1 MGQGHD
7 HGTDTMNDGRLAAA
21 VAVNV
26 LLTLAQIIGGVVS
39 GSLSLIADALHNLN
53 DAASLALALFA
64 RKIGRRPADKLMT
77 FGYGRAEVV
86 AALINLTTLIIVGL
100 YLIYE
105 AVNRF
110 LDPQPIDGWIVIWVA
125 GIALV
130 IDVATAVLVYAQS
143 KNSLNIKAAFL
154 HNVSDAMASVGVIAA
169 GLLILVYDLY
179 VADLIITLVIS
190 AYVLWQGFSL
200 LPKTIRLLMGATP
213 DDLEYDRIV
222 SAVQAVPGV
231 RGLHH
236 VHVWSLDEH
245 NRSLEAHIVPEV
257 DTLEA
262 FQAIKASV
270 RKVLKTEFSIDHATL
285 EPCLSTDMGS
295 DPGAVKAHASGGGG
309 AHRGHDHGH
318 KHQHGSEHGR
328 DDHRDHDR

>member
-26 LLTLAQIIGGVVS
+26 LLTFAQIVGGVVS

-64 RKIGRRPADKLMT
+64 RKLGRRPADKLMT

-86 AALINLTTLIIVGL
+86 AALINLTTLVIVGL
-100 YLIYE
+100 YLVYE
-105 AVNRF
+105 AINRF

-130 IDVATAVLVYAQS
+130 IDIATAALVYAQS

-154 HNVSDAMASVGVIAA
+154 HNVSDAMASVGVIVA
-169 GLLILVYDLY
+169 GLLIIFYDLY
-179 VADLIITLVIS
+179 VADLVITLVIS

-200 LPKTIRLLMGATP
+200 LPRTIRLLMGATP
-213 DDLEYDRIV
+213 DDLEFDRIV
-222 SAVQAVPGV
+222 AAVRAVPGV
-231 RGLHH
+231 RDLHH
-236 VHVWSLDEH
+236 VHVWSMDEH
-245 NRSLEAHIVPEV
+245 NRSLEAHIVS
-257 DTLEA
+257 EA
-262 FQAIKASV
+262 GSLQAFEQVKAAV
-270 RKVLKTEFSIDHATL
+270 RAVLKTQFSIDHATL
-285 EPCLSTDMGS
+285 EPCLNADLGS
-295 DPGAVKAHASGGGG
+295 DPGAIRAHSGKGDDTG
-309 AHRGHDHGH
+309 HHGHDHGH
-318 KHQHGSEHGR
+318 DKGHSHG
-328 DDHRDHDR
+328 